1 MATSNIVETTCVI
14 IHKNEL
20 WPVFVFPDHSVP
32 DGLIGKRPDITYLPV
47 FFLVRNVFLWAQ
59 PSELLEWEPTADYAP
74 FYPNGSDLESQRQKA
89 HREALECHD
98 MNYYHK
104 LALRMQK
111 GNEKV
116 KQENAIILTDSD
128 DSEDD
133 NNNGVQFKS
142 YSLFCNNAS
151 LRHDSDDDVPVTSV
165 SRKRGH
171 STAFKRPGLPSPSP
185 TPKHKKVPSKKPV
198 FSPPFGEEDSDGEVP
213 SSAPYTSTP
222 SKKPT
227 AKPGTSKWK
236 PSGNLS
242 KVAADDHVT
251 RVQLELLM
259 PKKVLVPVN
268 DPLKVNIY
276 VGDEKKLF
284 ILDRTL
290 IQKHPSF
297 LKHIT
302 GDNKN
307 GFEICNAIFEK
318 FEPDHFESLITWL
331 KTGDYK
337 PRLID
342 DKHPHLEK
350 VKSVAQ
356 FEEAAERA
364 SILWNTAHKLQ
375 LTTLQDLIYRKIEVQ
390 SPLATGSLL
399 MLTRL
404 VFWNTAA
411 GTEIDGKM
419 REMLKHE
426 VATRLYD
433 IIEEEPFLFSR
444 VMKSDAEFARH
455 IWAYQTENPW
465 AEPEEL
471 YIEEDN
477 DDDDDDDDDDEDEG
491 DE

>member
-14 IHKNEL
+14 IHKEEL

-32 DGLIGKRPDITYLPV
+32 DGLIGKRPDKTALPV
-47 FFLVRNVFLWAQ
+47 FFLVRNVFLWVQ
-59 PSELLEWEPTADYAP
+59 PSELLEWEPTTDYAP
-74 FYPNGSDLESQRQKA
+74 LDYIGTDLEAQRQKA

-98 MNYYHK
+98 MNYYHT
-104 LALRMQK
+104 LASRLQK
-111 GNEKV
+111 ENEKV
-116 KQENAIILTDSD
+116 KQEDAIILTDSD
-128 DSEDD
+128 DSD
-133 NNNGVQFKS
+133 NTD
-142 YSLFCNNAS
+142 
-151 LRHDSDDDVPVTSV
+151 DSDDELPVIAVP
-165 SRKRGH
+165 RKRGH

-185 TPKHKKVPSKKPV
+185 TPKHKKAPKKPAP
-198 FSPPFGEEDSDGEVP
+198 STPFGEDDSDDDIP
-213 SSAPYTSTP
+213 SSALYTSTP
-222 SKKPT
+222 SKKPA

-236 PSGNLS
+236 PSGKLP
-242 KVAADDHVT
+242 KVASDDYVT
-251 RVQLELLM
+251 RKQLELLM
-259 PKKVLVPVN
+259 TKKGDGKTSPEETKVLEPVN
-268 DPLKVNIY
+268 DPLKVNVY
-276 VGDEKKLF
+276 VGHEEKLF

-290 IQKHPSF
+290 LQKHPSF
-297 LKHIT
+297 LKQIT

-307 GFEICNAIFEK
+307 GFEIRNTAFEK
-318 FEPDHFESLITWL
+318 FKPDLFESLTTWL

-390 SPLATGSLL
+390 SPLDTGSLL
-399 MLTRL
+399 MLTRM

-426 VATRLYD
+426 IATRLYE
-433 IIEEEPFLFSR
+433 IIEEEPLLFTR
-444 VMKSDAEFARH
+444 VMKSDAELAHH
-455 IWAYQTENPW
+455 IFAYQVENPW
-465 AEPEEL
+465 IEPEES
-471 YIEEDN
+471 YIE
-477 DDDDDDDDDDEDEG
+477 DDEDED
-491 DE
+491 DEDDT